1 VRWEQGLSAALILAI
16 AGVTFSALFSEHG
29 LTHLLRLR
37 AERRELGRSAFAL
50 LEQNH
55 QLREEVQRLRSDD
68 RHLEQLARQPPLG
81 LVRPNEL
88 VYRPRPKAN

>member
-1 VRWEQGLSAALILAI
+1 M
-16 AGVTFSALFSEHG
+16 FSALFGEHG
-29 LTHLLRLR
+29 MTHLLRLR